1 MGKGVSETRSE
12 EPLKSFFLFL
22 ASLWLR
28 LCLWHKEGA
37 VAEAHDDDD
46 DDDGVVAVVAAATSC
61 GVIVNYP

>member
-1 MGKGVSETRSE
+1 MGKGVAETRSE

-46 DDDGVVAVVAAATSC
+46 DDDDDMVLWPLWLLLRHVV
-61 GVIVNYP
+61 